1 MIDVLGPGY
10 FAGWAFVFG
19 ACVGSFL
26 NVVVARWP
34 RGMSVVKPGSHCP
47 KCGHVLPWWQ
57 NLPIISYLALRARC
71 ASCKVFISPRYVVLE
86 FICGV
91 LWAAL
96 VFRFGVEWETLL
108 WFWIASCCVAIVSL
122 DLNHW
127 WIPDVLVI
135 QVAVAGLLFPLAT
148 GTGDWVMPLMGL
160 VPAFAL
166 WAFVALYGRLRGL
179 EVMGFG
185 DIKLFAAFGLCLG
198 WQPLLSI
205 ILLSSLIGLTIGGS
219 LLLLGYKHEAD
230 TSVVSDEDDAWEPP
244 ATAIPFGPSIVIAF
258 LALVLMPEQLDPM
271 RWIEVLAFGR

>member
-1 MIDVLGPGY
+1 MIEILGLNY

-47 KCGHVLPWWQ
+47 KCSHVLPWWQ

-86 FICGV
+86 FVCGL

-96 VFRFGVEWETLL
+96 IYRFGVAWETML
-108 WFWIASCCVAIVSL
+108 WFWVASCCVAIVSL

-135 QVAVAGLLFPLAT
+135 QVAVVGLLLPIAD
-148 GTGDWVMPLMGL
+148 GSGDWLKALIGL
-160 VPAFAL
+160 VPALCL
-166 WAFVALYGRLRGL
+166 WAFVTLYGKLRGI
-179 EVMGFG
+179 EVMGLG

-205 ILLSSLIGLTIGGS
+205 ILLSSLVGLVIGGS
-219 LLLLGYKHEAD
+219 LLLLGYRHQAD
-230 TSVVSDEDDAWEPP
+230 TSVVTDEGEEWEPP
-244 ATAIPFGPSIVIAF
+244 ASAIPFGPSIVLAF
-258 LALVLMPEQLDPM
+258 LGVLLLPDVLEPM
-271 RWIEVLAFGR
+271 RWIEHLTLGR